1 MEIIYCVTRIQG
13 LGGLNQLFISLMQLN
28 GIPFNTDDQQL
39 IQTIASEIAEVLR
52 AKSLEASMDDVI
64 TSVSKHHAHTR

>member
-1 MEIIYCVTRIQG
+1 M
-13 LGGLNQLFISLMQLN
+13 GGLNQLFISLMQLN